1 MTDPPSSQPAPGVD
15 EVAPGTG
22 CEHYRRGCR
31 LVAPCCGG
39 EAFWCRHCHNASVS
53 SHALDRKAVTEV
65 ECAAC
70 ALRQPSAKRCA
81 RCDASF
87 GAYCCLECNFFD
99 DDASKRHFHC
109 ADCGFC
115 RIGGRENF
123 FHCPTCNCCY
133 STSLRGNHRCVENSM
148 HQDCPV
154 CREFLFE
161 SVRAVAVLR
170 CGHTIH
176 QACLEEMSRRGA
188 IACPLCSR
196 TYLDDAAWASV
207 CAQMDEAVALTPMPD
222 ESETGCARVLSACND
237 CGARTEGAFHVL
249 GQKCS
254 GCGGYNTRR

>member
-154 CREFLFE
+154 CREFLFD
-161 SVRAVAVLR
+161 SVLAVSVLR

-222 ESETGCARVLSACND
+222 ESETGCARVLSVCND
-237 CGARTEGAFHVL
+237 CGARTEDAFHVL